1 MKTSTQ
7 VSRQGLF
14 QITLM
19 LETISKRY
27 IEKCSSLQ
35 QTPDPLGIGHENTD
49 HFYRSLV
56 AIIITVS
63 SNPSLKRQ
71 SLIAT
76 TGHDAYK

>member
-1 MKTSTQ
+1 MWPGEAFMKTSTH

-35 QTPDPLGIGHENTD
+35 QTPDPLEIGHENID
-49 HFYRSLV
+49 HFYHSLIT
-56 AIIITVS
+56 IIITVS
-63 SNPSLKRQ
+63 
-71 SLIAT
+71 
-76 TGHDAYK
+76 